1 MPENS
6 GWFAGRAL
14 LISQVQTEFFVWVDD
29 DFEFTAET
37 NLEKLVEVISKT
49 GYDVIGGSIGI
60 ISKKLPRG
68 PFWVFVLKTFC
79 FCLFRF

>member
-14 LISQVQTEFFVWVDD
+14 LISQVRTEFFVWVDD
-29 DFEFTAET
+29 DFEFTDDT

-60 ISKKLPRG
+60 ILKNKYSSKLELPN
-68 PFWVFVLKTFC
+68 F
-79 FCLFRF
+79 

>member
-14 LISQVQTEFFVWVDD
+14 LISQVRTEFFVWVDD
-29 DFEFTAET
+29 DFEFTDET

-60 ISKKLPRG
+60 ILEYKYSSKLKFQKFFDKNDSRG
-68 PFWVFVLKTFC
+68 
-79 FCLFRF
+79 